1 MFKEKFKATLINK
14 DAATDVMYHT
24 SQVMKLENDNCII
37 LISDNEKMTQ
47 KADLAEHQSIRSVIF
62 QVKIIFKINEVIKS
76 IIDAF
81 NSLNESL
88 YVTCKI
94 MTKILMNWIFS
105 IRFNIKLHQ
114 VTSSLFESCLSV
126 HDILHNWVF
135 RLHSNSDIRDVIIM
149 NYLNMSL
156 SHTFYFKFMFFI
168 HNIDDSKIK
177 NLRQDEWMILLEFI
191 FRSIS
196 THTQSILPKNY
207 ESSSVFQNIEN
218 TFKEVF
224 DLSEDCTVK
233 LKIFISMIEQDTFL
247 NQYRKF
253 NSSIRIKWDFS
264 AFNMWFSQSKNHKHI
279 IQVEQ
284 VTSKKNRSTI
294 YLSYQCTYRD
304 DKKCWL
310 IEDFF
315 RLQSMKTQRA
325 LIAKT
330 QTLLCELRAL
340 ITFAKTDKKYVDL
353 LRLFNCFDYQ
363 FDSKNHFEMQINDD
377 KWTTII
383 LVKSFIFFNTTNVS
397 IALHHFLIKTDWS
410 STELKSTFDLR
421 EREWQNDDKQVLQ
434 YCLFDTSNVISVRSI
449 ISDKLD
455 RIKIATIR
463 ILNSAHI
470 DERNY
475 EYNDRFR
482 DIILSQNL
490 RIKFTP
496 VLFEDL
502 NLSTTLAEWN
512 IELNKFQMLIM
523 QYFQNLFNDFDLIKR
538 LFEIEKT
545 LMNIIITMLLLKL
558 SKKVKVLNSFNNT
571 ADTFILKLNEQLQ
584 WLKNKDII
592 LTDKKI
598 IRFHLQF
605 TERQIVA
612 QDSCASHSVNN
623 NFAWRRWNVF
633 HELSDVFYDQ
643 LTHWI
648 IDQSKKTL
656 HDIKN
661 HQYKLHQISLD
672 TLLLKVTSLSN
683 HSMNKTQSQS

>member
-1 MFKEKFKATLINK
+1 MMFKEKFKVTLIDK
-14 DAATDVMYHT
+14 DAVTDIIYHT
-24 SQVMKLENDNCII
+24 SQAMKLENDNCTI
-37 LISDNEKMTQ
+37 LISDDEKMTQ
-47 KADLAEHQSIRSVIF
+47 KADLAEHQSIKSVIF
-62 QVKIIFKINEVIKS
+62 QVKIVFEIDEVIKS
-76 IIDAF
+76 AIDAF

-94 MTKILMNWIFS
+94 VMKILMNWTFS
-105 IRFNIKLHQ
+105 IRFDIKLHQ

-156 SHTFYFKFMFFI
+156 LHTSYFKFMFFT

-177 NLRQDEWMILLEFI
+177 NLRQDEWMTLLEFI

-196 THTQSILPKNY
+196 THTQSILLENR
-207 ESSSVFQNIEN
+207 ESSSVLQNIKN
-218 TFKEVF
+218 TFKKVF
-224 DLSEDCTVK
+224 DLLEDCTVK
-233 LKIFISMIEQDTFL
+233 LKIFILTIKRDTFL

-253 NSSIRIKWDFS
+253 NSSIRIKRDFS

-284 VTSKKNRSTI
+284 VTSKKNHSTI
-294 YLSYQCTYRD
+294 YLSYRCTYRD

-310 IEDFF
+310 IEDFS

-330 QTLLCELRAL
+330 QTLLCKLRAL

-353 LRLFNCFDYQ
+353 LRLFDYFDYQ
-363 FDSKNHFEMQINDD
+363 FDLKNHFEVQINDD
-377 KWTTII
+377 KWTVII
-383 LVKSFIFFNTTNVS
+383 LVKSFIFFNMTDVS
-397 IALHHFLIKTDWS
+397 VALHCFLIKTDWS
-410 STELKSTFDLR
+410 STELKLMFNLR
-421 EREWQNDDKQVLQ
+421 EHERQNDNKQVLQ
-434 YCLFDTSNVISVRSI
+434 YCLFNASNVISVHSI
-449 ISDKLD
+449 MSDKLN

-490 RIKFTP
+490 RIKFTS
-496 VLFEDL
+496 VLFKDL
-502 NLSTTLAEWN
+502 NFSTTLAEWD
-512 IELNKFQMLIM
+512 IKLNKSQMLIM
-523 QYFQNLFNDFDLIKR
+523 QYFQNLLNDFDLIKK

-545 LMNIIITMLLLKL
+545 LMNVVITMLLLKL

-584 WLKNKDII
+584 QLKNKDII
-592 LTDKKI
+592 LINKKI

-605 TERQIVA
+605 IECQIVA
-612 QDSCASHSVNN
+612 QDSRAFHSVNN
-623 NFAWRRWNVF
+623 DFAWW
-633 HELSDVFYDQ
+633 
-643 LTHWI
+643 
-648 IDQSKKTL
+648 
-656 HDIKN
+656 
-661 HQYKLHQISLD
+661 
-672 TLLLKVTSLSN
+672 
-683 HSMNKTQSQS
+683 